1 MKEVLF
7 KFICI
12 IFFIN
17 IFCFA
22 ENISPSLYNFVFNN
36 YIPNKI
42 SKNNIGFK
50 YSFNNKQNFILSQNW
65 VSDNL
70 YIGGY
75 FGSNNSREE
84 NKKINYS
91 LNVGYKTTSDYLEN
105 INIIY
110 DFAIHKKRNFF
121 DSTIRW
127 KKMSILLSY
136 DNFSLS
142 YNYLLSKCTLDDIQ
156 NLIEDCNNENDNKNA
171 SFIGIDVYNN
181 VINDVF
187 FINFGFRKID
197 TSIFPHLSLRYKI

>member
-22 ENISPSLYNFVFNN
+22 ENILPSSYNFVFNN
-36 YIPNKI
+36 YVPHKI

-65 VSDNL
+65 ISDNL

-75 FGSNNSREE
+75 WGSNNSRDE
-84 NKKINYS
+84 NGKINYS
-91 LNVGYKTTSDYLEN
+91 LNVGYKTTFDSSEN
-105 INIIY
+105 INVIY
-110 DFAIHKKRNFF
+110 DVSIHNKRIFF
-121 DSTIRW
+121 DSNIRW
-127 KKMSILLSY
+127 KKMSFLLNY
-136 DNFSLS
+136 NNFSLS
-142 YNYLLSKCTLDDIQ
+142 YNYLLSKCSSDDIHSF
-156 NLIEDCNNENDNKNA
+156 IEGCNNENDNKHT
-171 SFIGIDVYNN
+171 SFIGIDIYNN
-181 VINDVF
+181 LINNVF
-187 FINFGFRKID
+187 FINLGVRKTG